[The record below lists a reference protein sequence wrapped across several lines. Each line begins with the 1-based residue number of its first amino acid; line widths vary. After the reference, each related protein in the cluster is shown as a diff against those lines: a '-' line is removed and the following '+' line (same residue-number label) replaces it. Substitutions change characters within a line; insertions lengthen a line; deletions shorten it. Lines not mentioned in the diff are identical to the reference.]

1 MRSKEVK
8 DLSLR
13 PQGRLQPDF
22 HIPGVAAALFA
33 ICLLVNV
40 VGTMLMTQNGISS
53 DAVIGSWTVLWI
65 LVGTFLLFSL
75 KIASQWEKAV
85 VLRLGKFH
93 RLAGPGSFWVF
104 PIVDTLA
111 NWIDHRVMV
120 TPFSAEKTL
129 TKDTVPVDVDAVLF
143 WVVWDAEKAA
153 LEVADY
159 RAAIAWAAQTALRE
173 IIGQSVLADILV
185 GRAKMDADLQKIID
199 ERTTPWGITVQSV
212 EIRDVIIPP
221 DLEDAMSR
229 QAQAERERQSR
240 IILGESEEQIAASF
254 AEASK
259 AYIHNPT
266 ALHLRAMN
274 MLFEGLKEK
283 GALVIVPSSA
293 IDTMNLG
300 GLSGMVSLAQQN
312 LPPEKENKGIL
323 PASHRDGDPSPSP
336 PLSRNYYN
344 ESLNYL
350 PGTCAGRDHFP
361 HRLPA
366 SQTGLPFGRP
376 GHPGRGEY
384 PAGHQRRGLPGLLA
398 GLQPGYDYRHPRVA
412 IHRPG
417 SPAPKSQRQ
426 VRLLSRRGTRTL
438 EQQGLC
444 GVPPELQV

>member
-1 MRSKEVK
+1 MSPTTILK

-13 PQGRLQPDF
+13 PQGRQKPDQ
-22 HIPGVAAALFA
+22 HIPGVAIFLFA
-33 ICLLVNV
+33 ICLLVLV
-40 VGTMLMTQNGISS
+40 VGVHWMTQNGVTS
-53 DAVIGSWTVLWI
+53 DSLTGVWTVAWI
-65 LVGTFLLFSL
+65 LLGIFFLFWL

-85 VLRLGKFH
+85 ILRLGKFH
-93 RLAGPGSFWVF
+93 KLAGPGLFLLLPF
-104 PIVDTLA
+104 VDTLA
-111 NWIDHRVMV
+111 IWIDHRVMV

-185 GRAKMDADLQKIID
+185 GRAKMDAELQKIID

-229 QAQAERERQSR
+229 QAQAERERQAR
-240 IILGESEEQIAASF
+240 VILGESEMQIAASF

-293 IDTMNLG
+293 VDTMNLG
-300 GLSGMVSLAQQN
+300 GLSGMVSLARQN
-312 LPPEKENKGIL
+312 LPKDEKK
-323 PASHRDGDPSPSP
+323 
-336 PLSRNYYN
+336 
-344 ESLNYL
+344 
-350 PGTCAGRDHFP
+350 
-361 HRLPA
+361 
-366 SQTGLPFGRP
+366 
-376 GHPGRGEY
+376 
-384 PAGHQRRGLPGLLA
+384 
-398 GLQPGYDYRHPRVA
+398 
-412 IHRPG
+412 
-417 SPAPKSQRQ
+417 
-426 VRLLSRRGTRTL
+426 
-438 EQQGLC
+438 
-444 GVPPELQV
+444 